1 MLQKRPRSNWKQKKR
16 NESKNWFARGNYG
29 GEIQKREKIKWGR
42 NAKGES
48 LAGCTEALNLY
59 SPQIIYEIYTSY
71 LQAGANIITSNTFG
85 AMEWVLA
92 E

>member
-1 MLQKRPRSNWKQKKR
+1 MKKKLQELIQKQVLILDG
-16 NESKNWFARGNYG
+16 AMGT
-29 GEIQKREKIKWGR
+29 EIQKKENIKWGR

-59 SPQIIYEIYTSY
+59 SPQIIDEIYTSY
-71 LQAGANIITSNTFG
+71 LQAGANVITSNTFG

-92 E
+92 EYEMQEH